1 MSQVCIHLRAETK
14 AMEKRAG
21 ITPKGVAQLVQK
33 GFEVVVE
40 ESCSRVF
47 REREYAVA
55 GAKIAPAGSWGSAAD
70 NTIIFGLKNLPD
82 DGSALQHRHIMFGHA
97 FKGQP
102 GAQALLERFRR
113 GGGSLYDLE
122 YLVDESGR
130 RLAAFGY
137 WAGYAGAA
145 VALLA
150 LASVR
155 ADVPMPDLT
164 IPRRHRDELKKEVTA
179 AVEAVDRKPSALIVG
194 MGRTGSGAAE
204 LLRSLS
210 LPVVGWDLPE
220 TASGGPFP
228 EILTHDV
235 FLNCVV
241 ADDST
246 PVFLD
251 RSAFHAERRLAVIG
265 DIACDP
271 GSDHNP
277 IPIYEAATS
286 FATPATRVCDDPPL
300 DVTAIDNLPS
310 LLPLESSQDFE
321 AQLLPHLLNLDN
333 IGEGAWKRA
342 LDTFRRHVP
351 N

>member
-1 MSQVCIHLRAETK
+1 MPQVCIHLRAETK

-70 NTIIFGLKNLPD
+70 NAIIFGLKDLPN

-155 ADVPMPDLT
+155 ADVSMPDLT
-164 IPRRHRDELKKEVTA
+164 IPRRHRDELKREVAA
-179 AVEAVDRKPSALIVG
+179 AVEAVARKPSALIIG

-204 LLRSLS
+204 LFRSLL
-210 LPVVGWDLPE
+210 LPFVGWDLPE

-228 EILTHDV
+228 EILAHDI

-241 ADDST
+241 ADGST

-251 RSAFHAERRLAVIG
+251 RSAFQAKRRLAVIG

-271 GSDHNP
+271 GNDHNP
-277 IPIYEAATS
+277 IPVYETATS
-286 FATPATRVCDDPPL
+286 FAVPATRVCNDPPL

-310 LLPLESSQDFE
+310 LLPIESSQDFE
-321 AQLLPHLLNLDN
+321 AQLLPHLLTLDRIN
-333 IGEGAWKRA
+333 EGVWKRA
-342 LDTFRRHVP
+342 LDAFRRHLP
-351 N
+351 T

>member
-1 MSQVCIHLRAETK
+1 MSQTRIHLRAETK

-21 ITPKGVAQLVQK
+21 ITPKGVAQLVDK

-40 ESCSRVF
+40 ESRSRVF
-47 REREYAVA
+47 SEREYAAA
-55 GAKIAPAGSWGSAAD
+55 GAKIVSSGSWRSTAAD
-70 NTIIFGLKNLPD
+70 AIVFGLKDLPD
-82 DGSALQHRHIMFGHA
+82 DGSVLQHRHIMFGHA

-102 GAQALLERFRR
+102 DAQALLERFQR

-122 YLVDESGR
+122 YLVDESGK

-150 LASVR
+150 FASVK
-155 ADVPMPDLT
+155 ANIPMPDLT
-164 IPRRHRDELKKEVTA
+164 VPRLHRDELKEEVK
-179 AVEAVDRKPSALIVG
+179 EAVDAVAQKPSALIIG

-204 LLRSLS
+204 LLSSLS
-210 LPVVGWDLPE
+210 LSFVGWDLPE

-228 EILTHDV
+228 EILAHDV

-251 RSAFHAERRLAVIG
+251 RSAFHAKRRLAVIG

-277 IPIYEAATS
+277 IPIYETATS
-286 FATPATRVCDDPPL
+286 FAKPAARVCNDPPL

-333 IGEGAWKRA
+333 IDEGVWKRA
-342 LDTFRRHVP
+342 FDTFRRHLP